1 MPYKY
6 LAPLGPGDGILT
18 DEQDRKRTTHMK
30 MIGPVPA
37 GMATLIHVPTGKVT
51 LVQVHTTDQEM
62 DPDMIVLRGGSPH
75 VVDDDVARLLSD
87 AGLGEYLTPL

>member
-1 MPYKY
+1 MYTY
-6 LAPLGPGDGILT
+6 LAPLGPGDGILS

-37 GMATLIHVPTGKVT
+37 GMATLIHLDTGKVV
-51 LVQVHTTDQEM
+51 LVQVTTTDQEM
-62 DPDMIVLRGGSPH
+62 NPGLMVLRGGAPH
-75 VVDDDVARLLSD
+75 VVDEATAQLLAD